1 MIKIFNYFL
10 TKIEELKL
18 YIVKFNKNNKI
29 KARIFLFNYIIND
42 KKSFLKIIITY
53 NKYIF

>member
-29 KARIFLFNYIIND
+29 KARVFLFNYIIKD